1 MNSTNLRVLGISGS
15 LRRASFNS
23 GLLRAAQEVAPDGME
38 VSIFDIRDIPF
49 YDGDL
54 ESEGDLTPFV
64 ALKTAVREADAVMFA
79 TPEYNWGTSGVLK
92 NVIDWASRDREQGGL
107 MGKPATII
115 GAGGRAGTAR
125 AQMQLLETL
134 CETGS
139 IVMIKP
145 GLQISAF
152 SPMRFDSNGD
162 LVDDDIQGLLKN
174 IWMPLPNG

>member
-1 MNSTNLRVLGISGS
+1 MFQVRGKDMNSTNLRVLGISGS
-15 LRRASFNS
+15 LRKASFNS
-23 GLLRAAQEVAPDGME
+23 GLLRAAQEVTPDGME

-54 ESEGDLTPFV
+54 ESEGDPTPVV

-92 NVIDWASRDREQGGL
+92 NAIDWASRDREQGGL

-134 CETGS
+134 GETRASSLSVLTRAFRFRGQ
-139 IVMIKP
+139 P
-145 GLQISAF
+145 GRRRNSATA
-152 SPMRFDSNGD
+152 
-162 LVDDDIQGLLKN
+162 
-174 IWMPLPNG
+174 